1 MDHQEISVITEAV
14 LQELKKT
21 NVPKDQQRST
31 LIEQIARQVVQRNVG
46 EAAGITRSD
55 SMNSR
60 SSSMISR
67 SSSSLCGEVAGIT
80 RSDSMNSRSSSSL
93 STASGFSTAT
103 VSTPQSASAGFSTAV
118 MSTPQGKGNS
128 KIARRNLNFAEEKVF
143 GPKKRRKRMCDPEHK
158 AIVRTVTRPIME
170 AIDTTLLAP
179 HYSPL
184 FKRFYKRQRVDGK
197 RVLREKYEMDMCMF
211 KDVVRP
217 ILRRLL
223 TRLHLPVQDQV
234 DVYSKYYRAAI
245 QIVKKRRANH
255 VQSWRLH
262 GIPKKPVYDV
272 LLPPYQETRLA
283 SQDHEDIMREGS
295 QLPERHGGNM
305 DVEPDEDCGDQD
317 QESQQ
322 QEGCGDKMEV
332 ESEDT
337 YDPLLSVAEGG
348 NYHDQPSLTVVC
360 IDCKCEIPKGYSFPQ
375 SDGVWESIKDHRCKK
390 CWTNFMRQD
399 VVQHVENDKERA
411 DFSDL
416 VTGKRKAKKTRGEKQ
431 KKTRKRTEKCKWCHS
446 TTHKTKRSK
455 KCPFYKQKT
464 TPVDNDVEPT
474 TITPDDVESTTI
486 SPDDVVSTAITPD
499 DVVSTAP
506 APAAAAAVIPPP
518 PVPHRQRYNIGDN
531 VNAKWKPRQFF
542 LAHVTN
548 FHRGLYT
555 VYFVEDGQVKANLR
569 ERDLRPYNGPCLLRG
584 EMVDKCF
591 FFPGEDDCPSGIF
604 KIRRL
609 LTFTNTYTCI
619 RMTGGGSKCEGQLE
633 DFDVGYVIRMYGE
646 RQQRSRERGEGQI
659 LNSKRHR

>member
-1 MDHQEISVITEAV
+1 MANHQEILAITEAV
-14 LQELKKT
+14 LHQLGKT
-21 NVPKDQQRST
+21 NVTEDQRSP
-31 LIEQIARQVVQRNVG
+31 LIEQIARQVVQRRVGEAAGITRSDSVISRSSSSLCG

-60 SSSMISR
+60 SSSSF
-67 SSSSLCGEVAGIT
+67 
-80 RSDSMNSRSSSSL
+80 

-103 VSTPQSASAGFSTAV
+103 VMSTPQSASQGISATAV
-118 MSTPQGKGNS
+118 MRTPQGKGNS
-128 KIARRNLNFAEEKVF
+128 NMARRNLNFAEEKVF

-170 AIDTTLLAP
+170 AIDTSLLAP
-179 HYSPL
+179 QNSPL

-211 KDVVRP
+211 KDVIRP

-262 GIPKKPVYDV
+262 GVPKKPVYDV
-272 LLPPYQETRLA
+272 LLPPYQETCLA
-283 SQDHEDIMREGS
+283 TQDHEDIMREGS

-305 DVEPDEDCGDQD
+305 DVESDEDCGDQD

-332 ESEDT
+332 ESEDS

-348 NYHDQPSLTVVC
+348 NCHDQPSLTVVC
-360 IDCKCEIPKGYSFPQ
+360 IDCKCKIPKGYSFPQ
-375 SDGVWESIKDHRCKK
+375 SNGVWESIKDHRCKK

-399 VVQHVENDKERA
+399 VVQHVENDQQRA

-416 VTGKRKAKKTRGEKQ
+416 VTGKRKAKKTRAEKQ

-464 TPVDNDVEPT
+464 TPVDNDVVST
-474 TITPDDVESTTI
+474 AITPDDVASTAIT
-486 SPDDVVSTAITPD
+486 PDDVASTAITPD

-506 APAAAAAVIPPP
+506 ATAAPAVAAVAVPPP

-542 LAHVTN
+542 LAHVTD
-548 FHRGLYT
+548 FRRGLYT
-555 VYFVEDGQVKANLR
+555 VYFVEDGQVKGNLR
-569 ERDLRPYNGPCLLRG
+569 ERDLREYNGPCLRRG

-591 FFPGEDDCPSGIF
+591 YFPGEDDCPSGIF

-609 LTFTNTYTCI
+609 LTVANTYTCI

-633 DFDVGYVIRMYGE
+633 DFDVGYVIRMYEE